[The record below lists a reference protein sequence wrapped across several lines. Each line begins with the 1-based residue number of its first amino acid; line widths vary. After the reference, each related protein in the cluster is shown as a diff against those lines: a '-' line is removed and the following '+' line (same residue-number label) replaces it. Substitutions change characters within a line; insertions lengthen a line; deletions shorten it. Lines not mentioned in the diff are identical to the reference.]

1 MLNSERYRQQ
11 AADMRE
17 KAERADD
24 QVVRNGY
31 LELASHYDFMADYF
45 ERIENASTEQAAP
58 SSPASGKTPPG

>member
-1 MLNSERYRQQ
+1 MTERRVTSTEEQPMLNSERYRRQ
-11 AADMRE
+11 AAEMRA

-45 ERIENASTEQAAP
+45 ERVEK
-58 SSPASGKTPPG
+58 KTTPD